1 MVSRFRQVERLFPS
15 VAQLACSNSNKQ
27 QQRAATEQ
35 FQPQSCVDS
44 TSLGQYY
51 VHRPDDKVLMRS
63 LQETNYI
70 NRADE
75 QAGSQLCTGRYAS
88 CMRVGRRSV
97 REVYNLLSDL
107 YHHRRDLY
115 HLPSRT

>member
-15 VAQLACSNSNKQ
+15 VAQLSRSNSTTQ

-44 TSLGQYY
+44 NLQAVLC
-51 VHRPDDKVLMRS
+51 VHRPDDKVLMGSCKKQTISIMPMSRPDRS
-63 LQETNYI
+63 SAPVDM
-70 NRADE
+70 RA
-75 QAGSQLCTGRYAS
+75 ACAWVGVV
-88 CMRVGRRSV
+88 CMR
-97 REVYNLLSDL
+97 VYNLLSDL